1 MAMQPVDRKNAKHA
15 IKTAPRNVPQ
25 MVKRT
30 NKTILGEIAPRHEA
44 PRYWGWHRAY
54 WRSCN

>member
-1 MAMQPVDRKNAKHA
+1 MQPVDRKNAKHA

-44 PRYWGWHRAY
+44 PRYWGWHRTY